1 LASIPDTDGAVGP
14 DRFVEFINGAYRVY
28 DLTGTVLQT
37 MSADEF
43 WTAAGVT
50 PTDPFDPRVL
60 YDPASGRW
68 FASSAD
74 GQTAPGNILLAVSKT
89 SDPTQG
95 WQAFS
100 IPASADGASWA
111 DFPTLGVN
119 QEGVYLS
126 AKQFSGLTSGNQILI
141 AVPKADLLLPTPS
154 IAKATFFYSPRDT
167 GGDNQ
172 PAVAYQASGSEPIA
186 YMSGS
191 VYYTT
196 SVDGPITSPTLTTTD
211 RSTALPNGV
220 PFGQPPPA
228 MQKGAEHRSLHP
240 YPRPVLVQCRPPER
254 ESVWGTHHQR
264 WWACCRAVA

>member
-1 LASIPDTDGAVGP
+1 VNASVVPTVAIGANFQGLDRFTPFGLASIPDTDGAVGP

-28 DLTGTVLQT
+28 DLTGTVLQS

-50 PTDPFDPRVL
+50 PTFPFDPRVL
-60 YDPASGRW
+60 YDPPSGRW

-74 GQTAPGNILLAVSKT
+74 GNTAPGNILLAVSKT

-126 AKQFSGLTSGNQILI
+126 AAQFGGSGNQIVI
-141 AVPKADLLLPTPS
+141 AVPKADLLQPTPS
-154 IAKATFFYSPRDT
+154 IAKATVFYSPGDT
-167 GGDNQ
+167 GFDNQ

-186 YMSGS
+186 FMLGS
-191 VYYTT
+191 VYQTT
-196 SVDGPITSPTLTTTD
+196 SVDGPITSPILTTTD
-211 RSTALPNGV
+211 RLHSRTE
-220 PFGQPPPA
+220 F
-228 MQKGAEHRSLHP
+228 RSGRRR
-240 YPRPVLVQCRPPER
+240 RPCR
-254 ESVWGTHHQR
+254 
-264 WWACCRAVA
+264 RART